1 MVIPQVEL
9 KVHGRRGYRLR
20 WLLCALWLGLYLAP
34 TLARAYPFAVVTQ
47 TLLANGN
54 GIYNSRSPL
63 NCTGLAGGTWV
74 PVPGSSVYGNDS
86 FCVMKY
92 GR

>member
-1 MVIPQVEL
+1 MAWPL
-9 KVHGRRGYRLR
+9 PRSD
-20 WLLCALWLGLYLAP
+20 LGASL
-34 TLARAYPFAVVTQ
+34 PFAVVTQ